1 MGVEPTTSAWEANVL
16 PINYI
21 RIMLL
26 FYHLFL
32 CLSRVYCEKIRKTLS
47 DKFLQKLS
55 LKSKSTN
62 TAAKKATV
70 F

>member
-1 MGVEPTTSAWEANVL
+1 VELIIIIIIIL
-16 PINYI
+16 PSFS
-21 RIMLL
+21 M
-26 FYHLFL
+26 FV
-32 CLSRVYCEKIRKTLS
+32 RVYCEKIRKTLS
-47 DKFLQKLS
+47 EKFLQKLS